1 MKKKSYLYKRQFAYN
16 KRSLLLSSEGEV
28 QDFSEWSIWVSLIF
42 LEKERTTQQ
51 HTPKSNVLLM
61 L

>member
-1 MKKKSYLYKRQFAYN
+1 MKKTPHLYRLQFAYN
-16 KRSLLLSSEGEV
+16 KTRLLLSSEGEV

-42 LEKERTTQQ
+42 LQKERTTQQ
-51 HTPKSNVLLM
+51 HTPNSNVLLI